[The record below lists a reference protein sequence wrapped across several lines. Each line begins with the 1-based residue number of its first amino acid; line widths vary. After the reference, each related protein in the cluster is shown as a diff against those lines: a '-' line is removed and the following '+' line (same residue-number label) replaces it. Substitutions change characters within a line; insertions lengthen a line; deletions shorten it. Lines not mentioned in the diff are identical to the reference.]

1 MTDIPVPVDPVPAAE
16 NDRAWVPAE
25 TAFRLSP
32 PEEFAL
38 TGSKCPVCGFTAFPR
53 QEWCEQCSHGPGLDA
68 YDVAAAGTIYA
79 FTEVHVAP
87 ARFNPPYPLAFVD
100 LDDGLRILA
109 QGLTPA
115 EELRTGQRVRLVPGQ
130 IGTTPDGKA
139 MYSYVFDGGSGNE

>member
-1 MTDIPVPVDPVPAAE
+1 MLTWTRPRCVRRCGGRDDLRLYRGSR
-16 NDRAWVPAE
+16 RA
-25 TAFRLSP
+25 
-32 PEEFAL
+32 
-38 TGSKCPVCGFTAFPR
+38 GS
-53 QEWCEQCSHGPGLDA
+53 
-68 YDVAAAGTIYA
+68 I
-79 FTEVHVAP
+79 
-87 ARFNPPYPLAFVD
+87 NPPYPLAFVD